1 MTDPNSATSKIERG
15 FKNQLS
21 NHRPGPVIL
30 WFRRDLRLRDNPA
43 LAAACESG
51 REIFCIYIDED
62 SKNLRSDGGATR
74 WWLHHSLAALDADL
88 KKKGAGLHILKGDAA
103 TLIPKLAKA
112 SEAAAAVW
120 NRRYDEADR
129 ALDAALKTKLEEA
142 GLIVKSFNGHLLYEP
157 WEVKS
162 KTGTPMKVFTPFWRA
177 AQAVH
182 EPAEPLK
189 LPEKIN
195 GYAARTDANLEAV
208 KLADL
213 NLLPTKPD
221 WAGGLDEEWQPG
233 EAGAKKRLE
242 TFLMGGIAG
251 YAEARNLPAEP
262 STSKLSPHLKFG
274 EISPRQIWAATK
286 HAGES
291 QRIKGSEKDR
301 TVFLTEI
308 GWREFSYHLL
318 FYFPQLATKNFN
330 PKFDR
335 FAWEKNAAHLRAWQK
350 GETGYPI
357 VDAGMRQLWQT
368 GWMHNRIRMVTA
380 SFLIKHLMIDWRVGE
395 DWFWD
400 TLVDSDPASNTASW
414 QWVAGS
420 GADAAPY
427 FRIFNPVTQGEKF
440 DAEGAYVRRFVPEL
454 SRMPSSHIHKP
465 WEASAEILGKA
476 GVVLG
481 RTYPK
486 PIVDHAAARDKALK
500 TFQAL

>member
-1 MTDPNSATSKIERG
+1 MTDPVSAKSPNESS

-21 NHRPGPVIL
+21 KHRPGPVIL
-30 WFRRDLRLRDNPA
+30 WFRRDLRLSDNPA

-51 REIFCIYIDED
+51 REILCIYIDER
-62 SKNLRSDGGATR
+62 SETMRSDGGATR
-74 WWLHHSLAALDADL
+74 WWLHHSLAALSADL
-88 KKKGAGLHILKGDAA
+88 TEKGAGLHFLGGDPAS
-103 TLIPKLAKA
+103 LIPKLAEA
-112 SEAAAAVW
+112 SEAAAVVW
-120 NRRYDEADR
+120 SRRYDEADR
-129 ALDAALKTKLEEA
+129 ALDAAIKSKLEED
-142 GLIVKSFNGHLLYEP
+142 GLIVRSFNSHLLYEP

-182 EPAEPLK
+182 DPAEPLK
-189 LPEKIN
+189 LPEKIR
-195 GYAARTDANLEAV
+195 GYAARTDANPEAV

-221 WAGGLDEEWQPG
+221 WSGGLGEEWQPG
-233 EAGAKKRLE
+233 EAGAKKRLDA
-242 TFLMGGIAG
+242 FLKEGIAE
-251 YAEARNLPAEP
+251 YSEARNIPGQL

-286 HAGES
+286 HGSES
-291 QRIKGSEKDR
+291 GRIRGSEKDR
-301 TVFLTEI
+301 TVFLSEV

-318 FYFPQLATKNFN
+318 FYFPRLATDNFN
-330 PKFDR
+330 AKFDR
-335 FAWEKNAAHLRAWQK
+335 FTWEKNAAHLRAWQK

-395 DWFWD
+395 EWFWD
-400 TLVDSDPASNTASW
+400 TLVDADPASNTASW

-454 SRMPSSHIHKP
+454 AKMPSSHIHKP
-465 WEASAEILGKA
+465 WEAPQAMLDKA

-481 RTYPK
+481 KTYPK
-486 PIVDHAAARDKALK
+486 PIVDHATARDKALK